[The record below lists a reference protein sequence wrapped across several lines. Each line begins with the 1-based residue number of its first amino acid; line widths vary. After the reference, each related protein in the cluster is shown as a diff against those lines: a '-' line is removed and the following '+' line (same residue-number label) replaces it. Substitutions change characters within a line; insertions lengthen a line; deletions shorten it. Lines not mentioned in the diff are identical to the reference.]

1 MRDQEKWEPVFRK
14 ITHSHIESI
23 AFRDPGVERVQM
35 GWRDGRWHGSVRTG
49 AILLVAACA
58 LAACQ
63 NKTASLDADPLATA
77 STSPSGGVSFKKTE
91 AMAKQWNANPGDLK
105 LGLAYAASLG
115 QLGQRPGQVGVLSTL
130 SERNPANSETQ
141 FIVGKELLKIS
152 EANAASTVLE
162 RAAQLN
168 PADWQIFSAWGTALD
183 QQARHVEAREKYQQA
198 LTLRPGELSV
208 LNNMAMSYALQGKLP
223 EAEKLLREALAA
235 PDAKS
240 LPRIRQNLAL
250 IIGLQGRFEESQKI
264 ASEDLPP
271 NEVEANLAYLKQML
285 SRPNTWQE
293 LQADTQNQG

>member
-1 MRDQEKWEPVFRK
+1 MGRRGGRLATSVK
-14 ITHSHIESI
+14 T
-23 AFRDPGVERVQM
+23 GV
-35 GWRDGRWHGSVRTG
+35 
-49 AILLVAACA
+49 ILIVAAWG

-63 NKTASLDADPLATA
+63 NKSASLDADPLATA

-115 QLGQRPGQVGVLSTL
+115 QLGQRPTQVGVLSTI

-141 FIVGKELLKIS
+141 LIVGKELLKIG

-168 PADWQIFSAWGTALD
+168 PADWQSFSAWGTALD

-198 LTLRPGELSV
+198 LTLKPGELSV
-208 LNNMAMSYALQGKLP
+208 MNNMAMSYALQGKLP
-223 EAEKLLREALAA
+223 EAEKLLREALATPGGKA
-235 PDAKS
+235 
-240 LPRIRQNLAL
+240 LPRVRQNLAL
-250 IIGLQGRFEESQKI
+250 VVGLQGRFEESQKI

-285 SRPNTWQE
+285 SRPNTWQQ
-293 LQADTQNQG
+293 LQDGTENQG

>member
-1 MRDQEKWEPVFRK
+1 
-14 ITHSHIESI
+14 
-23 AFRDPGVERVQM
+23 M
-35 GWRDGRWHGSVRTG
+35 GWRGGRWLTSVKTG

-63 NKTASLDADPLATA
+63 NKSASLDGDPLATA

-115 QLGQRPGQVGVLSTL
+115 QLGQRPTQVGVLSTIA
-130 SERNPANSETQ
+130 ERNPANAEAQ
-141 FIVGKELLKIS
+141 AVVGKEFLKIG
-152 EANAASTVLE
+152 EENAAATVLE

-168 PADWQIFSAWGTALD
+168 PGDWQIFSAWGTALD
-183 QQARHVEAREKYQQA
+183 QQARHAEAREKYQQA
-198 LTLRPGELSV
+198 LALMPGELSV
-208 LNNMAMSYALQGKLP
+208 TNNMAMSFALQGKLP

-235 PDAKS
+235 PGGKS

-250 IIGLQGRFEESQKI
+250 VVGLQGRFEESQKI

-285 SRPNTWQE
+285 SRPNTWQQ
-293 LQADTQNQG
+293 LQDDTAKQG